1 MTNLLLLLV
10 LCRFGEVLGEFVFC
24 ERIASF
30 LTSSENLSAPVAMDA
45 KARLVVFAAT
55 VPNAAASFS
64 PEANA
69 ARARSSAAL
78 IDSLEG
84 EISRLPSESLF
95 DLDRVLGAT
104 LWDLLRAKR
113 WSQGSLIS
121 ILI

>member
-1 MTNLLLLLV
+1 MLLV

-104 LWDLLRAKR
+104 L
-113 WSQGSLIS
+113 
-121 ILI
+121 